1 MFRALEVMGDKLQRA
16 PEDIVLICEGKRVYS
31 RDTARQLGILGGTS
45 VEMSPLFFSL
55 HLYRCRR

>member
-1 MFRALEVMGDKLQRA
+1 MFRALEVMGDKLQRS

-31 RDTARQLGILGGTS
+31 RDTARQLGILGGSS
-45 VEMSPLFFSL
+45 VEMSSSLFSL